1 MLQIENGIQIATD
14 DYYVQHK
21 EYGLD
26 ELHFEV
32 QISDP
37 VYLAIN
43 EEARIYE
50 STEHQ
55 TYVVKT
61 VSGGS
66 KTAKIGGQLDLTDWK
81 AEIDLNY
88 NRTGTAVQFLN
99 GFKPSDWSVVD
110 PSAKSATKTIK
121 LDGPTPLDLA
131 LRVQEDF
138 GCRLRFDTAG
148 KTVTIVYP
156 DEVEP
161 SNSYAVDTVNLT
173 GAPEYK
179 GKSSDLYT
187 RIYPKGKNGITIE
200 SANDGVAYLDTD
212 DDPPYTNRV
221 ICKMVEFN
229 EISSAVE
236 LKTEAQ
242 KLVNTASRPE
252 RSWKLRIVDLYR
264 INPQKWPDM
273 SLDIFTKL
281 RLSDTYKGFAAVVQ
295 VIEDKIY
302 PHYPERNEVTIST
315 VTKSVQRT
323 LYGLL
328 DTIYNPNSRFNMRL
342 KSR

>member
-14 DYYVQHK
+14 DYYIQHK
-21 EYGLD
+21 ENGLD
-26 ELHFEV
+26 ELYFE
-32 QISDP
+32 ILITDP
-37 VYLAIN
+37 PYRVLN

-61 VSGGS
+61 IAGGS
-66 KTAKIGGQLDLTDWK
+66 KKAKIGCQLDLTAWK
-81 AEIDLNY
+81 GQIDLNY
-88 NRTGTAVQFLN
+88 DRSGTAQQFLA

-138 GCRLRFDTAG
+138 GCRLRFDTAA
-148 KTVTIVYP
+148 KTVSIIYP
-156 DEVEP
+156 DDVAV
-161 SNSYAVDTVNLT
+161 SNSYVVDTVNLV

-187 RIYPKGKNGITIE
+187 RIYPRGKNGLTIA
-200 SANDGVAYLDTD
+200 SVNSGVEYLDNTS
-212 DDPPYTNRV
+212 YTNSI
-221 ICKMVEFN
+221 ICKLVEFN
-229 EISSAVE
+229 EIESASE

-242 KLVNTASRPE
+242 KQLDTSSGPE
-252 RSWKLRIVDLYR
+252 RSWKIKVVDLFR

-273 SLDIFTKL
+273 SVAVFTKL
-281 RLSDTYKGFAAVVQ
+281 KLSDQYKGFSGVVQ

-302 PHYPERNEVTIST
+302 PYYPEKNAVTIST
-315 VTKSVQRT
+315 VTKSVQRS
-323 LYGLL
+323 LHGLI
-328 DTIYNPNSRFNMRL
+328 DTIYNPNSRFNMYL
-342 KSR
+342 KTL

>member
-21 EYGLD
+21 EYGED

-61 VSGGS
+61 VSGGK

-81 AEIDLNY
+81 ADLELNY

-99 GFKPSDWSVVD
+99 GFKPSGWTVVD
-110 PSAKSATKTIK
+110 PTPKTATKTIE
-121 LDGPTPLDLA
+121 LDAPTPLDLA

-138 GCRLRFDTAG
+138 GCRLRYDTAG
-148 KTVTIVYP
+148 KTVTIIYP

-200 SANDGVAYLDTD
+200 SVNDGVAYLQNLTYTD
-212 DDPPYTNRV
+212 KIISR
-221 ICKMVEFN
+221 MVEFN
-229 EISSAVE
+229 EITDRTE
-236 LKTEAQ
+236 LKAEAQ
-242 KLVNTASRPE
+242 KLLDTASQPE

-281 RLSDTYKGFAAVVQ
+281 RLSDTFKGFTAVVQ

-302 PHYPERNEVTIST
+302 PHYQERNEVTIST

>member
-37 VYLAIN
+37 VYRVIN

-66 KTAKIGGQLDLTDWK
+66 KTAKIGGQLDLTEWK
-81 AEIDLNY
+81 ADIDLNY
-88 NRTGTAVQFLN
+88 NRAGTAVQFLN
-99 GFKPSDWSVVD
+99 GFKPSGWTVID
-110 PSAKSATKTIK
+110 PTPKAATKTIE
-121 LDGPTPLDLA
+121 LDAPTPLDLA

-148 KTVTIVYP
+148 KTVTIIYP
-156 DEVEP
+156 DDVTQ
-161 SNSYAVDTVNLT
+161 SNSYVVDTVNLIS
-173 GAPEYK
+173 APEYK

-200 SANDGVAYLDTD
+200 SVNDGVAYLQNLTYTD
-212 DDPPYTNRV
+212 K
-221 ICKMVEFN
+221 IISKMVEFN
-229 EISSAVE
+229 EIADRTE

-242 KLVNTASRPE
+242 KLLNTASQPE
-252 RSWKLRIVDLYR
+252 RNWKLRIADLYR

-315 VTKSVQRT
+315 VTKSVQRS
-323 LYGLL
+323 LHGLI
-328 DTIYNPNSRFNMRL
+328 DTIYNPNSRFNMYL
-342 KSR
+342 KTL

>member
-21 EYGLD
+21 EYGED

-43 EEARIYE
+43 EETRIYE

-61 VSGGS
+61 VSGGK

-99 GFKPSDWSVVD
+99 GFKPSGWTVAD
-110 PSAKSATKTIK
+110 PTPKTATKTIK
-121 LDGPTPLDLA
+121 LDAPTPLDLA

-148 KTVTIVYP
+148 KTVTIIYP
-156 DEVEP
+156 DDVTQ
-161 SNSYAVDTVNLT
+161 SNSYAVDTVNLVS
-173 GAPEYK
+173 APEYK

-187 RIYPKGKNGITIE
+187 RIYPRGKNGLTIA
-200 SANDGVAYLDTD
+200 SVNSGVTYLDTE
-212 DDPPYTNRV
+212 DDPPYTDRV
-221 ICKMVEFN
+221 ICKTVDFN
-229 EISSAVE
+229 EISSAAE

-242 KLVNTASRPE
+242 KTVNAASRPE
-252 RSWKLRIVDLYR
+252 RSWKLKIVDLYR
-264 INPQKWPDM
+264 INPQKWQDM
-273 SLDIFTKL
+273 QVDIFTKL
-281 RLSDTYKGFAAVVQ
+281 RLSDTYKGFTATVQ
-295 VIEDKIY
+295 VVEDKFF
-302 PHYPERNEVTIST
+302 PHYPEKNEVTIST
-315 VTKSVQRT
+315 VTKSVQRS
-323 LYGLL
+323 LHGLI

>member
-37 VYLAIN
+37 VYRAIN

-66 KTAKIGGQLDLTDWK
+66 KTAKIGGQLDLTEWK
-81 AEIDLNY
+81 ADIDLNY
-88 NRTGTAVQFLN
+88 NRAGTAVQFLN
-99 GFKPSDWSVVD
+99 GFKPSGWTVID
-110 PSAKSATKTIK
+110 PTPKATTKTIE
-121 LDGPTPLDLA
+121 LDAPTPLDLA

-148 KTVTIVYP
+148 KTVTIIYP
-156 DEVEP
+156 DDVEQ
-161 SNSYAVDTVNLT
+161 SNSYAVDTVNLVS
-173 GAPEYK
+173 APEYK

-200 SANDGVAYLDTD
+200 SVNDGVAYLQNLTYTD
-212 DDPPYTNRV
+212 K
-221 ICKMVEFN
+221 IISKMVEFN
-229 EISSAVE
+229 EIADRTE

-242 KLVNTASRPE
+242 KLLNTASQPE
-252 RSWKLRIVDLYR
+252 RNWKLRIADLYR

-281 RLSDTYKGFAAVVQ
+281 RLSDIYKGFAAVVQ

-315 VTKSVQRT
+315 VTKSVKRT